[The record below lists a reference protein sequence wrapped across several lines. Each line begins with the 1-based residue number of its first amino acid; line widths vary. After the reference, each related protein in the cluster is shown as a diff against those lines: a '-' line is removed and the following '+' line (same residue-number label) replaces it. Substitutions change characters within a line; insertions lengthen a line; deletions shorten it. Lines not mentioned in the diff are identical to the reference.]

1 MQIDINDKTRVPL
14 FVVVATMPV
23 IVVSVFWIASLGSRV
38 AASEQRTD
46 RVVDKIHIMEAKE
59 DKVLEGIIDIRER
72 LSRIE
77 ERIKK

>member
-14 FVVVATMPV
+14 FVVFASMPV
-23 IVVSVFWIASLGSRV
+23 LIVSIFWIASLGSRV
-38 AASEQRTD
+38 AASEQRQD

-59 DKVLEGIIDIRER
+59 DKVLDGIIDIRER

-77 ERIKK
+77 ERLKK